1 MGRAAFLA
9 FIAVVFLTGG
19 YFVLDDFRVLAS
31 GSLPSAT
38 GVYEA
43 LICLVSAVALF
54 MDFRGNQ
61 GDGHELV
68 D

>member
-19 YFVLDDFRVLAS
+19 YFAFDDFRTLAA

-43 LICLVSAVALF
+43 MVCLVSAVALF
-54 MDFRGNQ
+54 MEFRQPQGNN
-61 GDGHELV
+61 HAAV
-68 D
+68 S